1 MGCIIDQYS
10 AFEVLPG
17 VYVNGNLTQGENI
30 ADCGGVK
37 NSYLAYL
44 ATDGANAQKASPV
57 PGLTNLQLMFVG
69 YAQGWCA
76 VQSASYLEQQVVTD
90 VHSPARYET
99 CTHALPNRR
108 SFRVIGPLQNLP
120 QFAQTFNCPAGSY
133 MNPTTRCSLW

>member
-1 MGCIIDQYS
+1 MGCIIKQYS
-10 AFEVLPG
+10 GFEVLPG

-44 ATDGANAQKASPV
+44 ATDPNAAAPSPV

-76 VQSASYLEQQVVTD
+76 VESADYLKQQVVTD
-90 VHSPARYET
+90 VHSPAR
-99 CTHALPNRR
+99 C
-108 SFRVIGPLQNLP
+108 V
-120 QFAQTFNCPAGSY
+120 
-133 MNPTTRCSLW
+133 RCSPHVELILAYNYNSASV

>member
-1 MGCIIDQYS
+1 MGCIIKQYS
-10 AFEVLPG
+10 GFEVLPG

-44 ATDGANAQKASPV
+44 ATDPNAAAPSPV

-76 VQSASYLEQQVVTD
+76 VESADYLKQQVVA
-90 VHSPARYET
+90 S
-99 CTHALPNRR
+99 THM
-108 SFRVIGPLQNLP
+108 
-120 QFAQTFNCPAGSY
+120 GS
-133 MNPTTRCSLW
+133 